1 QDGGPPQPAAPAAV
15 GGARARRGGLQ
26 EVADVRGGAQRLARE
41 APLRGA
47 AVGVR
52 GAAPRRRGGARGRQ
66 RLGGR
71 RGRPGSSIEMCSQL
85 DPQLPAS
92 QRWGCANENI
102 RGLTRSRA
110 RPEWGCGQPRESQRI
125 SQVRGWLSVQVQ
137 FRSGRVGVPG
147 SNVSLKYIAGDEADK
162 EYQMKYDY
170 KKFRDR
176 APAEELPPQ
185 GAAALP
191 PEPDDAASEAAS
203 GSEERG
209 DEIGSELGV
218 KQDELESAKRE
229 LEEEEAPPQGAVAK
243 VENEERSP
251 EAAAPQAEEEE
262 AAQDDPPAGAP
273 QVGEFVDVHGIGHS
287 IVRCNRC
294 CRTAKECNY
303 RIKAK
308 GQSTYQC
315 DACNTN
321 GVRLS
326 RRFGQWPP
334 KCFAKMKSEFKQQF
348 YKDLAEDPGLSNLD
362 RIEAFVVSS
371 ITVQRMEEER
381 VRKGGKY
388 LPLRKWAHDGFD
400 AKKIE
405 DNVQDKR
412 WNPDLGEWTYRP
424 QLEAAWSETVEAAV
438 RNELY
443 TDKRTQAKQSGPR
456 AAASTGVAEHGG
468 DKGDR
473 SDESDMSRSR
483 SRSRGD
489 RDRSKS
495 RRKGR
500 SKSRGKSKDRSK
512 SRDKDA
518 EKERRRQE
526 AREKAEQAKKE
537 TQEKNL
543 ALKWIGTATRLETE
557 LDGYLEH
564 EKADK
569 VPSWAVKNAKA
580 ARKSVAV
587 MKAVAQKRVHSG
599 VALTITQDE
608 AISIQKD
615 ASSAARAIAGMLKEA
630 QKHST

>member
-1 QDGGPPQPAAPAAV
+1 MAGTPPAEDHQQHSLAVMFGAARPKNKGVMTKAPAAKP
-15 GGARARRGGLQ
+15 RGKAKLSGTQMTLTGQ
-26 EVADVRGGAQRLARE
+26 LVPPLALTD
-41 APLRGA
+41 AGP
-47 AVGVR
+47 
-52 GAAPRRRGGARGRQ
+52 PKARGKSK
-66 RLGGR
+66 GKGK
-71 RGRPGSSIEMCSQL
+71 GKH
-85 DPQLPAS
+85 PAAL
-92 QRWGCANENI
+92 R
-102 RGLTRSRA
+102 TA
-110 RPEWGCGQPRESQRI
+110 RKAAS
-125 SQVRGWLSVQVQ
+125 
-137 FRSGRVGVPG
+137 
-147 SNVSLKYIAGDEADK
+147 AA
-162 EYQMKYDY
+162 
-170 KKFRDR
+170 

-273 QVGEFVDVHGIGHS
+273 QVGEFVDVHGIEHS

-303 RIKAK
+303 RIRAK

-483 SRSRGD
+483 RRRRRRSDSRRRRRRSMSRRDSRGRRDSRSRRRDRRRDTNRSRSRSRGD

-512 SRDKDA
+512 SRPFGGSTQGCRLGFAFVFGFRSTLQVRIGLLISLGSKCCHF
-518 EKERRRQE
+518 RTTP
-526 AREKAEQAKKE
+526 KAPQ
-537 TQEKNL
+537 
-543 ALKWIGTATRLETE
+543 G
-557 LDGYLEH
+557 
-564 EKADK
+564 
-569 VPSWAVKNAKA
+569 
-580 ARKSVAV
+580 
-587 MKAVAQKRVHSG
+587 
-599 VALTITQDE
+599 
-608 AISIQKD
+608 
-615 ASSAARAIAGMLKEA
+615 
-630 QKHST
+630 

>member
-1 QDGGPPQPAAPAAV
+1 D
-15 GGARARRGGLQ
+15 
-26 EVADVRGGAQRLARE
+26 
-41 APLRGA
+41 
-47 AVGVR
+47 
-52 GAAPRRRGGARGRQ
+52 
-66 RLGGR
+66 
-71 RGRPGSSIEMCSQL
+71 
-85 DPQLPAS
+85 
-92 QRWGCANENI
+92 
-102 RGLTRSRA
+102 
-110 RPEWGCGQPRESQRI
+110 
-125 SQVRGWLSVQVQ
+125 
-137 FRSGRVGVPG
+137 
-147 SNVSLKYIAGDEADK
+147 
-162 EYQMKYDY
+162 
-170 KKFRDR
+170 
-176 APAEELPPQ
+176 
-185 GAAALP
+185 AAALP

-243 VENEERSP
+243 VERHSPDAAHANEERSP
-251 EAAAPQAEEEE
+251 EAAAPQAEEGE
-262 AAQDDPPAGAP
+262 AAQDEQLKGDPPAGAR
-273 QVGEFVDVHGIGHS
+273 QVGEFVDVHGIGDS
-287 IVRCNRC
+287 IARCNRC
-294 CRTAKECNY
+294 CRTAKGCNY
-303 RIKAK
+303 RVRAK

-315 DACNTN
+315 DARNTN

-334 KCFAKMKSEFKQQF
+334 KCFAKMKGEFKQQF

-381 VRKGGKY
+381 VRKGGKH

-400 AKKIE
+400 AKKTE

-412 WNPDLGEWTYRP
+412 WNPDLGEWTHRP
-424 QLEAAWSETVEAAV
+424 QLEAAWSKTVEAAE

-512 SRDKDA
+512 SRFRRDKDA
-518 EKERRRQE
+518 EMERRRQE
-526 AREKAEQAKKE
+526 AKEQAEQAKKE
-537 TQEKNL
+537 TQEKNP

-564 EKADK
+564 AKADK
-569 VPSWAVKNAKA
+569 VPSWAVKDAKA

-587 MKAVAQKRVHSG
+587 MKAVAQKRAHSG
-599 VALTITQDE
+599 AALTITQDE
-608 AISIQKD
+608 AISTQKD

>member
-1 QDGGPPQPAAPAAV
+1 
-15 GGARARRGGLQ
+15 
-26 EVADVRGGAQRLARE
+26 
-41 APLRGA
+41 
-47 AVGVR
+47 
-52 GAAPRRRGGARGRQ
+52 
-66 RLGGR
+66 
-71 RGRPGSSIEMCSQL
+71 
-85 DPQLPAS
+85 
-92 QRWGCANENI
+92 
-102 RGLTRSRA
+102 
-110 RPEWGCGQPRESQRI
+110 
-125 SQVRGWLSVQVQ
+125 
-137 FRSGRVGVPG
+137 
-147 SNVSLKYIAGDEADK
+147 
-162 EYQMKYDY
+162 
-170 KKFRDR
+170 
-176 APAEELPPQ
+176 
-185 GAAALP
+185 
-191 PEPDDAASEAAS
+191 
-203 GSEERG
+203 
-209 DEIGSELGV
+209 
-218 KQDELESAKRE
+218 
-229 LEEEEAPPQGAVAK
+229 

-273 QVGEFVDVHGIGHS
+273 HVGGFVDVHGIGHS

-303 RIKAK
+303 RIRAK

-315 DACNTN
+315 DACNNTN

-362 RIEAFVVSS
+362 RLEAFVVSS

-405 DNVQDKR
+405 DNVQEKR

-473 SDESDMSRSR
+473 SDESDR

-495 RRKGR
+495 LRKGR

-518 EKERRRQE
+518 EKERRRLE

-569 VPSWAVKNAKA
+569 VPSGAVKNAKA

-608 AISIQKD
+608 AIIIQKD

-630 QKHST
+630 QKHSTW

>member
-1 QDGGPPQPAAPAAV
+1 
-15 GGARARRGGLQ
+15 
-26 EVADVRGGAQRLARE
+26 
-41 APLRGA
+41 
-47 AVGVR
+47 
-52 GAAPRRRGGARGRQ
+52 
-66 RLGGR
+66 
-71 RGRPGSSIEMCSQL
+71 
-85 DPQLPAS
+85 
-92 QRWGCANENI
+92 
-102 RGLTRSRA
+102 
-110 RPEWGCGQPRESQRI
+110 
-125 SQVRGWLSVQVQ
+125 
-137 FRSGRVGVPG
+137 
-147 SNVSLKYIAGDEADK
+147 
-162 EYQMKYDY
+162 
-170 KKFRDR
+170 
-176 APAEELPPQ
+176 
-185 GAAALP
+185 
-191 PEPDDAASEAAS
+191 
-203 GSEERG
+203 ERG
-209 DEIGSELGV
+209 DENGSELGV

-262 AAQDDPPAGAP
+262 AAQDDPPSGAP

-287 IVRCNRC
+287 IVRCSRC

-405 DNVQDKR
+405 DNVQDK
-412 WNPDLGEWTYRP
+412 
-424 QLEAAWSETVEAAV
+424 AAWSETAEAAV

-456 AAASTGVAEHGG
+456 AAASTVVAEHGG

-512 SRDKDA
+512 SRLRRDNDA

>member
-1 QDGGPPQPAAPAAV
+1 
-15 GGARARRGGLQ
+15 
-26 EVADVRGGAQRLARE
+26 
-41 APLRGA
+41 
-47 AVGVR
+47 
-52 GAAPRRRGGARGRQ
+52 
-66 RLGGR
+66 
-71 RGRPGSSIEMCSQL
+71 
-85 DPQLPAS
+85 
-92 QRWGCANENI
+92 
-102 RGLTRSRA
+102 
-110 RPEWGCGQPRESQRI
+110 
-125 SQVRGWLSVQVQ
+125 
-137 FRSGRVGVPG
+137 
-147 SNVSLKYIAGDEADK
+147 
-162 EYQMKYDY
+162 
-170 KKFRDR
+170 
-176 APAEELPPQ
+176 

-251 EAAAPQAEEEE
+251 EAAAPQ
-262 AAQDDPPAGAP
+262 
-273 QVGEFVDVHGIGHS
+273 
-287 IVRCNRC
+287 
-294 CRTAKECNY
+294 ECNY
-303 RIKAK
+303 RIRAK

-473 SDESDMSRSR
+473 SDESD
-483 SRSRGD
+483 
-489 RDRSKS
+489 
-495 RRKGR
+495 
-500 SKSRGKSKDRSK
+500 
-512 SRDKDA
+512 
-518 EKERRRQE
+518 
-526 AREKAEQAKKE
+526 
-537 TQEKNL
+537 
-543 ALKWIGTATRLETE
+543 
-557 LDGYLEH
+557 
-564 EKADK
+564 
-569 VPSWAVKNAKA
+569 
-580 ARKSVAV
+580 
-587 MKAVAQKRVHSG
+587 
-599 VALTITQDE
+599 
-608 AISIQKD
+608 
-615 ASSAARAIAGMLKEA
+615 
-630 QKHST
+630 

>member
-1 QDGGPPQPAAPAAV
+1 
-15 GGARARRGGLQ
+15 
-26 EVADVRGGAQRLARE
+26 
-41 APLRGA
+41 
-47 AVGVR
+47 
-52 GAAPRRRGGARGRQ
+52 
-66 RLGGR
+66 
-71 RGRPGSSIEMCSQL
+71 
-85 DPQLPAS
+85 
-92 QRWGCANENI
+92 
-102 RGLTRSRA
+102 
-110 RPEWGCGQPRESQRI
+110 
-125 SQVRGWLSVQVQ
+125 
-137 FRSGRVGVPG
+137 
-147 SNVSLKYIAGDEADK
+147 
-162 EYQMKYDY
+162 
-170 KKFRDR
+170 
-176 APAEELPPQ
+176 

-251 EAAAPQAEEEE
+251 EAAAPQD
-262 AAQDDPPAGAP
+262 Q
-273 QVGEFVDVHGIGHS
+273 
-287 IVRCNRC
+287 
-294 CRTAKECNY
+294 
-303 RIKAK
+303 AK

>member
-1 QDGGPPQPAAPAAV
+1 MPLANPSRPASAPDQPQDVCSGDPSDSSRVTFSSGRLAKLRQPLLPPKNCLL
-15 GGARARRGGLQ
+15 R
-26 EVADVRGGAQRLARE
+26 AQRLCHQS
-41 APLRGA
+41 
-47 AVGVR
+47 
-52 GAAPRRRGGARGRQ
+52 RR
-66 RLGGR
+66 
-71 RGRPGSSIEMCSQL
+71 S
-85 DPQLPAS
+85 
-92 QRWGCANENI
+92 
-102 RGLTRSRA
+102 
-110 RPEWGCGQPRESQRI
+110 
-125 SQVRGWLSVQVQ
+125 
-137 FRSGRVGVPG
+137 
-147 SNVSLKYIAGDEADK
+147 
-162 EYQMKYDY
+162 
-170 KKFRDR
+170 
-176 APAEELPPQ
+176 
-185 GAAALP
+185 
-191 PEPDDAASEAAS
+191 
-203 GSEERG
+203 
-209 DEIGSELGV
+209 
-218 KQDELESAKRE
+218 
-229 LEEEEAPPQGAVAK
+229 
-243 VENEERSP
+243 
-251 EAAAPQAEEEE
+251 
-262 AAQDDPPAGAP
+262 

-303 RIKAK
+303 RIREK

-405 DNVQDKR
+405 DNVQDK
-412 WNPDLGEWTYRP
+412 
-424 QLEAAWSETVEAAV
+424 SETVEAAV
-438 RNELY
+438 RNELC

-473 SDESDMSRSR
+473 RDESDMSRSR

-512 SRDKDA
+512 SRDKGA

-569 VPSWAVKNAKA
+569 VPSWVVKNAKA

-608 AISIQKD
+608 AISIQKV